1 MAVRKRSA
9 IPRGVGVRLGEY
21 ERPLSEERTPTV
33 DLLGDALKRRRK
45 ELGFTQETASKYCG
59 HSARVIGEIERGK
72 RTAQLGVALDY
83 AEFLGVEIH
92 LKVRGGAMRR
102 LNVFRE
108 YHGSYELVGSIA
120 DSKSNGPRFSYDSGY
135 LATPNATAIS
145 RSLPLVGESLP
156 PKAPGRFSMV

>member
-9 IPRGVGVRLGEY
+9 TPRGVGVRLGEY

-92 LKVRGGAMRR
+92 LKVRGR
-102 LNVFRE
+102 
-108 YHGSYELVGSIA
+108 
-120 DSKSNGPRFSYDSGY
+120 
-135 LATPNATAIS
+135 NA
-145 RSLPLVGESLP
+145 
-156 PKAPGRFSMV
+156 

>member
-1 MAVRKRSA
+1 
-9 IPRGVGVRLGEY
+9 
-21 ERPLSEERTPTV
+21 
-33 DLLGDALKRRRK
+33 
-45 ELGFTQETASKYCG
+45 
-59 HSARVIGEIERGK
+59 
-72 RTAQLGVALDY
+72 
-83 AEFLGVEIH
+83 
-92 LKVRGGAMRR
+92 MRR

-156 PKAPGRFSMV
+156 PPKHPGVFRWSDSRRSDEGGV

>member
-33 DLLGDALKRRRK
+33 DLLGDALKRRRN

-72 RTAQLGVALDY
+72 RTAQLGVVLDY
-83 AEFLGVEIH
+83 AEFLGVDIH
-92 LKVRGGAMRR
+92 LKVRGR
-102 LNVFRE
+102 
-108 YHGSYELVGSIA
+108 
-120 DSKSNGPRFSYDSGY
+120 
-135 LATPNATAIS
+135 NA
-145 RSLPLVGESLP
+145 
-156 PKAPGRFSMV
+156 